1 MVARPG
7 GYARRPHMATT
18 VPSRPR
24 RADAERNRSRILAA
38 ASELFAERGLDAS
51 MPELAERA
59 GVGVG
64 TLYRAFPDKDHLLG
78 AVMAERLRWL
88 AGEIEAA
95 IQARRPVDGLHRR
108 HLEGRHP
115 ARQGPRLSP
124 VHARRARVAR
134 GARGAQPH
142 ARRLPA
148 PDRAR
153 AGRRRHARR
162 RRGRGHPD
170 ADGRRRPLARGRAG
184 RPSGSD
190 TWRSS
195 STACAPRART
205 RCPAGRSAAP
215 SSTPSCASC
224 PARANRRRG
233 PRSRPSA

>member
-1 MVARPG
+1 MVARRG
-7 GYARRPHMATT
+7 GYARRRPMATT
-18 VPSRPR
+18 VPPHPRPR

-38 ASELFAERGLDAS
+38 ASELFAARGLDAS

-64 TLYRAFPDKDHLLG
+64 SLYRASPDKDHLLG

-95 IQARRPVDGLHRR
+95 IQASDPWTGFTDVIWKGATLH
-108 HLEGRHP
+108 
-115 ARQGPRLSP
+115 
-124 VHARRARVAR
+124 VK
-134 GARGAQPH
+134 
-142 ARRLPA
+142 
-148 PDRAR
+148 DRAFHQCMR
-153 AGRRRHARR
+153 AALELPEVREARSHTLDGFQR
-162 RRGRGHPD
+162 LIERAQAAGAMR
-170 ADGRRRPLARGRAG
+170 ADVVAEDIPMLMAG
-184 RPSGSD
+184 GGP
-190 TWRSS
+190 WRSS